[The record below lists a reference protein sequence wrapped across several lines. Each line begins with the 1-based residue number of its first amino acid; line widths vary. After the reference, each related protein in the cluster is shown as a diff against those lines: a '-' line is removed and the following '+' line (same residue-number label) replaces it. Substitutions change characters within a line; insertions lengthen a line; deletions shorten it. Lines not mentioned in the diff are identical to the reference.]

1 MLFVLVVVIQTIQ
14 CFWGKSIWGAWVQGA
29 GERLVPFFEEKQV
42 KKGIKSRFCALFREK
57 TDKKG
62 HKKARGVLPGL
73 DYIIL
78 FDADTVKS
86 VSTYAY
92 CSKY

>member
-14 CFWGKSIWGAWVQGA
+14 RFWGKSRWGAGSGA
-29 GERLVPFFEEKQV
+29 GKHLVPFFAKKQV
-42 KKGIKSRFCALFREK
+42 KKGIKSLFCALFRKK

-62 HKKARGVLPGL
+62 HKKAQGVLPGL

-78 FDADTVKS
+78 FDADTIKS

-92 CSKY
+92 CSK

>member
-14 CFWGKSIWGAWVQGA
+14 RFWGKSIWGAWVQGGWGA
-29 GERLVPFFEEKQV
+29 
-42 KKGIKSRFCALFREK
+42 SCALFRGKAGQKGHKKPVLCPFSRK

-62 HKKARGVLPGL
+62 HKKAQGVLPGL

>member
-1 MLFVLVVVIQTIQ
+1 MGGVGSGGWRAL
-14 CFWGKSIWGAWVQGA
+14 
-29 GERLVPFFEEKQV
+29 
-42 KKGIKSRFCALFREK
+42 CALFREKTGQKGHKKPILCPFSRK

-62 HKKARGVLPGL
+62 HKKAQGVLPGL